1 MKKLSTFVNEQEYQ
15 TFSKKAGEL
24 ELSEYALVKKIVLDY
39 LLDGDVSNNSD
50 DAARPYV
57 KKVKTLK
64 RQQKWALATIFVL
77 SLYFVVSLAYILLF

>member
-64 RQQKWALATIFVL
+64 RQQKWALTTIFVL